1 MELSVIDFRVGQI
14 FGLLMRTLP
23 FFALRLAVYLGITVA
38 YVVAVGVGGGIGL
51 LFGKVGGASGV
62 GTFWGALVG
71 FGLVTGVLFWVREY
85 ILYLVKAAHV
95 AVLVELLDGRE
106 IPSGKGQIAYG
117 REIVQARFKESSL
130 LFGLHAL
137 IRGILR
143 AFNRV
148 TTSIANM
155 LPIPGLDALVKIA
168 DAVVNTSLTYLDEV
182 ILAEIMRQRS
192 ANPWATAR
200 DAIVLYAQNYKGV
213 LKNAVFLTFL
223 VWGLTLAIFLVVIG
237 PLAALAAV
245 FPHVAGI
252 WTFVLAIV
260 VALALKA
267 ALVDPFAMTA
277 LLQVYAKLIAGQTPD
292 PQWIARLDE
301 VSGKFRELT
310 ERAGAATP
318 AAAPSAPPPPPPQP
332 IAT

>member
-1 MELSVIDFRVGQI
+1 MTDFRVGQI
-14 FGLLMRTLP
+14 FGLLTRTLP
-23 FFALRLAVYLGITVA
+23 FFALRLAVYLGITLA

-51 LFGKVGGASGV
+51 LFGKVGGASGG
-62 GTFWGALVG
+62 GTFIGALVG
-71 FGLVTGVLFWVREY
+71 FLFVSGVLFWAREY

-106 IPSGKGQIAYG
+106 IPAGKSQIAYG
-117 REIVQARFKESSL
+117 REIVQQRFKESSL

-155 LPIPGLDALVKIA
+155 LPIPGLDVLVKIA

-182 ILAEIMRQRS
+182 ILAEIMRQR
-192 ANPWATAR
+192 ATNPWATAR
-200 DAIVLYAQNYKGV
+200 DAVVLYAQNYKGV
-213 LKNAVFLTFL
+213 LRNAVFLTFI
-223 VWGLTLAIFLVVIG
+223 VWGLTFAIFLVVIG

-245 FPHVAGI
+245 FPHVAGV

-277 LLQVYAKLIAGQTPD
+277 LLQVYTKLVAGQTPD
-292 PQWIARLDE
+292 RQWIARLDE

-310 ERAGAATP
+310 ERAGATAP
-318 AAAPSAPPPPPPQP
+318 APAPPPPPQP
-332 IAT
+332 VAT